1 MGHGIGPQNLGAAG
15 MSTKSKPCGTPLDFN
30 EKLRSEVG
38 KGTLNPGFE
47 KAIKDNDPALN
58 MGTPLPFQ
66 DDISKIQE
74 AASTLEA
81 HNIGSGGGAATAP
94 AGDVRAQQAGIAT
107 DSMGGGNAPGTGS
120 ATLGGALGSRFTKGI
135 FGRIKQ
141 MRQR

>member
-1 MGHGIGPQNLGAAG
+1 MGIGPQNLGAAG
-15 MSTKSKPCGTPLDFN
+15 MSSKSKPCGTPLDFN

-58 MGTPLPFQ
+58 MGTPLDFQ

-81 HNIGSGGGAATAP
+81 HNIGSGGGGAAAAP
-94 AGDVRAQQAGIAT
+94 AGNARAQQASMAM
-107 DSMGGGNAPGTGS
+107 DSMGGEGTPGTGR
-120 ATLGGALGSRFTKGI
+120 ALGSLGSMFTKGNL
-135 FGRIKQ
+135 GRLLGRAKRP
-141 MRQR
+141 M

>member
-58 MGTPLPFQ
+58 MGTPLPFKM
-66 DDISKIQE
+66 I
-74 AASTLEA
+74 
-81 HNIGSGGGAATAP
+81 
-94 AGDVRAQQAGIAT
+94 
-107 DSMGGGNAPGTGS
+107 
-120 ATLGGALGSRFTKGI
+120 
-135 FGRIKQ
+135 
-141 MRQR
+141 